1 MDKQLEQ
8 WREDK
13 KHLPEFLK
21 DFHDQKDFFKY
32 LHEALRLHDHELL
45 KDVSWIQNHVYTMDM
60 LLFVLARY
68 GWTLQRSRAHQN
80 FDDLDSKIKEMNDY
94 KSQQFNNLLLDKMNE
109 TKK

>member
-8 WREDK
+8 WRQDK

-32 LHEALRLHDHELL
+32 LHEALQLQDHDLL
-45 KDVSWIQNHVYTMDM
+45 KDVSWIQNQVYTMDM

-80 FDDLDSKIKEMNDY
+80 FDDLDAKIKEMNDY
-94 KSQQFNNLLLDKMNE
+94 RSQQFQNILLNKMNE
-109 TKK
+109 KKD